1 MKKRGN
7 TDNVTSSY
15 TDGEGQIYAIL
26 LVSPLL
32 NFKHKYEKN
41 RNSRNVCFSKNPFNK
56 SSFNLT

>member
-26 LVSPLL
+26 LVKLCDVVAPPVSILRAIMRKANCSNYCL
-32 NFKHKYEKN
+32 F
-41 RNSRNVCFSKNPFNK
+41 CFSQ
-56 SSFNLT
+56 

>member
-26 LVSPLL
+26 LVKLCDVVAPPVSIL
-32 NFKHKYEKN
+32 
-41 RNSRNVCFSKNPFNK
+41 RATMRK
-56 SSFNLT
+56 SNCSNYY